1 MESQEGSNDSIP
13 YPELRLLLE
22 DICCDLCRFIHSAD
36 GTTAPELITI
46 NREAYL
52 GVEGA
57 YADIRVL
64 PPGSPQY
71 LVEVKYG
78 YSFEELPRVFAR
90 KYGHITPELSEVSK
104 VVLVVDTEAEDDWPI
119 VEEQLRKC
127 MPNKLPL
134 QVWNWRKLAARINSC
149 FQTSIE
155 SLSEET
161 LLEVRTA
168 IDRGKGFHAFGA
180 DSIDSYVHDPL
191 KAMLIWHFGFW
202 RLRQLRDSA
211 GLNLT
216 EFLVPGT
223 YRQVVVVMADLCSYS
238 KYVRDT
244 RDRDL
249 VSQLLTTFYAHTRY
263 EVINHGGMLYRY
275 VGDQVVAFFGIPDQR
290 LDYIVDA
297 LDTAKSLIHIG
308 SSLSHDWQRRID
320 HVQETGG
327 LSVSIAMGDVDIVRL
342 RPFSRTHL
350 DFVGE
355 MINIGARLNDVAG
368 SNEIVVSNTYYQSMP
383 HEEQADFEE
392 IAAVEAKNIGS
403 IGAWRLNR
411 DSGVNATVTATASEA
426 PAQPF

>member
-1 MESQEGSNDSIP
+1 MGSQEASDNSIP
-13 YPELRLLLE
+13 FPELRLFLE
-22 DICCDLCRFIHSAD
+22 DICCDLCRFIHSAG
-36 GTTAPELITI
+36 GTAAPELTTI

-64 PPGSPQY
+64 PPDSAPY
-71 LVEVKYG
+71 LVEIKYG
-78 YSFEELPRVFAR
+78 YSFEEIPRVFAR
-90 KYGHITPELSEVSK
+90 KYGRITPELSEASK
-104 VVLVVDTEAEDDWPI
+104 VILVVDTEAEDDWPI
-119 VEEQLRKC
+119 VEEQLRNC
-127 MPNKLPL
+127 LPRTLPL
-134 QVWNWRKLAARINSC
+134 QVWNWRKLAARINAC

-155 SLSEET
+155 SLSEES

-168 IDRGKGFHAFGA
+168 IDRGKGYHAFGA
-180 DSIDSYVHDPL
+180 DSIDSYVDDPL

-202 RLRQLRDSA
+202 RLRQIRDSA

-216 EFLVPGT
+216 EFLTPGT

-244 RDRDL
+244 RDSEL
-249 VSQLLTTFYAHTRY
+249 VSQLLMTFYAHTRY

-290 LDYIVDA
+290 PGYIVDA

-308 SSLSHDWQRRID
+308 NSLSHDWQRRID
-320 HVQETGG
+320 HVQDTGG

-350 DFVGE
+350 DTVGE
-355 MINIGARLNDVAG
+355 MINIGARLNDVAE
-368 SNEIVVSNTYYQSMP
+368 SNEIVVSNTYYQHMP
-383 HEEQADFEE
+383 HEEQAEFKE
-392 IAAVEAKNIGS
+392 IESVEARNIGN
-403 IGAWRLNR
+403 IGAWRFNN
-411 DSGVNATVTATASEA
+411 G
-426 PAQPF
+426 